1 VIEPRNAYRLK
12 PSLSQKWGQH
22 RCDRQGK
29 GTSVRPGSRS
39 GAKTR
44 DGSPGD
50 LRDPIGVHVS
60 EPELRGW
67 PASKTRG
74 REGTSAPPGARRR
87 LGRNGEHKRRRDHV
101 GGGSEQRWHFK
112 NPRNPNVDRGPGPG
126 RVPSHPEDP
135 LRPAAPVHG
144 DLQRGRMSD
153 WSPAPPT
160 PVPYSGLATVV
171 VHGVQMPLHGLPASA
186 MPNGQQ
192 RPTRLGRC
200 WVRRFQ

>member
-1 VIEPRNAYRLK
+1 MIEPRNAYRLK

-60 EPELRGW
+60 EPELRVAGIQD
-67 PASKTRG
+67 PGPGGDLRPSR
-74 REGTSAPPGARRR
+74 SATAPRAQWRTQTQ
-87 LGRNGEHKRRRDHV
+87 RDHV